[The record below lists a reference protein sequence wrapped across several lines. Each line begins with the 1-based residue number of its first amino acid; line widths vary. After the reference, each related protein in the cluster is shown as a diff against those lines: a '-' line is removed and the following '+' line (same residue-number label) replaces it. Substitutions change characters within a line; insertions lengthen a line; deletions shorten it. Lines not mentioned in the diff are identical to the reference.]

1 MVSMS
6 PQNMVARELYERFVK
21 SFLDVI
27 VLKELGTGNPFC
39 GHEMRAL
46 IHDRFQVLIPSG
58 TIYSLLYSMER
69 NGLVEGMMTG
79 KKRIYRLTE
88 KGKEK
93 LENISESSDK
103 IVLLIKSILEK

>member
-1 MVSMS
+1 M
-6 PQNMVARELYERFVK
+6 QFYKRFVK
-21 SFLDVI
+21 NFLDVI
-27 VLKELGTGNPFC
+27 VLKELENGNSIC

-46 IHDRFQVLIPSG
+46 IRKRFHILVPSG

-69 NGLVEGMMTG
+69 NGLVEGIMDRR
-79 KKRIYRLTE
+79 KRIYMLTE

-103 IVLLIKSILEK
+103 IVLLIKCARAYIGKVAP